1 MYLVY
6 ILGTI
11 TIYLDIPPTSNSN
24 NNYKHNKTIVINH
37 IITLLMYFYI
47 FLHLFNILSSIYK

>member
-1 MYLVY
+1 MYLVF

-24 NNYKHNKTIVINH
+24 NKHNKTIVINH
-37 IITLLMYFYI
+37 IIILLMYFYI